1 MAGIDPIDSG
11 LVALTN
17 TDDVPKADVRGELL
31 STGRALT
38 TAAEVATWNLAGRAV
53 IYIAEY
59 GRWFKKDTSDT
70 TSELGETLVR
80 DINGLAFKALSTA
93 AVAIDAV
100 GLFADR
106 DDYDDEAEGFVY
118 LSTDGNGAEI
128 EDAVLYVK
136 LSVSSGDWSGAVLLR
151 GARGGDRYEISNW
164 DTDRPASGEELI
176 AHLFTTD
183 AEFAAAFLGSR
194 AKASVASTG
203 SAVYLVKKNGS
214 NIGTLTFSSGNVD
227 GVFALAS
234 ATAFAADDRFS
245 VIAPDPRDAT
255 LSGVTMT
262 FVATRN

>member
-1 MAGIDPIDSG
+1 MSGYDPIDSN
-11 LVALTN
+11 VPALTN
-17 TDDVPKADVRGELL
+17 TDDVPKIDVRGEFLK
-31 STGRALT
+31 SAREFA
-38 TAAEVATWNLAGRAV
+38 TAAEVATWNLANRAV
-53 IYIAEY
+53 IYIADY
-59 GRWFKKDTSDT
+59 ARWFKKDTSDT
-70 TSELGETLVR
+70 TTPLGESLVR
-80 DINGLAFKALSTA
+80 DINGLAFKALATA
-93 AVAIDAV
+93 AVAIDAT
-100 GLFADR
+100 GEFADR
-106 DDYDDEAEGFVY
+106 ADYDDEVEGFVF
-118 LSTDGNGAEI
+118 LSTDGNGSDI
-128 EDAVLYVK
+128 TDAVLYVK
-136 LSVSSGDWSGAVLLR
+136 LTSASADWSSPVLLR
-151 GARGGDRYEISNW
+151 GERGGDRYEISNW

-234 ATAFAADDRFS
+234 ATAFAAGDRFS
-245 VIAPDPRDAT
+245 VIAPNPRDAT